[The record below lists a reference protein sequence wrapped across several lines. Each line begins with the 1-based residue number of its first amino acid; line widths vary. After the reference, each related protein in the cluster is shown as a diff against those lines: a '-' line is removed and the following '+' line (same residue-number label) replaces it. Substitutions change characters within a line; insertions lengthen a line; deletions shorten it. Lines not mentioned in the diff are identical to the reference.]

1 MNQIFKGFDLSD
13 PLAGAGSDGSVVA
26 TEAAIELLKKIQT
39 THGAVS
45 FHHEGGYSNGADAL
59 CLPLGELRV
68 GDKDT
73 LLGTILGAPV
83 FVYGRNAQD
92 WDEKQFVLDA
102 IDGIGTSFSLDSGTG
117 KRFFVR
123 SQAFEAA

>member
-1 MNQIFKGFDLSD
+1 MQRCILR
-13 PLAGAGSDGSVVA
+13 
-26 TEAAIELLKKIQT
+26 
-39 THGAVS
+39 VS
-45 FHHEGGYSNGADAL
+45 MAFQRCLEEPCGQYHQHEGGYSNGADAL